1 MSKTTVAALQIGS
14 SPLGTQATL
23 EHILS
28 FEPKIIESGCQLL
41 VMPEAL
47 LGGYPKGADFGARV
61 GFRTPLG
68 REQYLAYWQQAID
81 LDGPEIIA
89 LCLLAHRTETAITLG
104 VIERDGTT
112 LYCTAVYISERGEL
126 VAKHRKLMPTASER
140 LIWGQGDG
148 STLPVVE
155 TSAGK
160 IGGGICWENYMPLFR
175 ATMYAKGVQIW
186 CAPTVD
192 DRDIWQVSM
201 RHIAYEGRMFLISAC
216 QYQPAPAKQGIKTQW
231 PEQQALIRG
240 GSVIISPMGEI
251 LAGPLYDEVGLISAD
266 INLAEIVKARFDL
279 DTVGHYARS
288 DIFQLQVNEQQ
299 RKPLHQV
306 AESPVTLEQPQVLF
320 KPE

>member
-28 FEPKIIESGCQLL
+28 FEQKIIESGCQLL

-81 LDGPEIIA
+81 LDGSEITA
-89 LCLLAHRTETAITLG
+89 LCLLAHRTGAAITLG

-160 IGGGICWENYMPLFR
+160 IGGGICWENYMPLLR

-216 QYQPAPAKQGIKTQW
+216 QYQPSPAKQGIKTQW
-231 PEQQALIRG
+231 SEQQVLIRG

-288 DIFQLQVNEQQ
+288 DVFQLQVNEQQ

-306 AESPVTLEQPQVLF
+306 GESPVTQEQPQVLF
-320 KPE
+320 KPA